1 MITRAQLTDAIKLT
15 SDGQPMNVAYVQ
27 SVKLL
32 RDIATGAVEVEEL
45 CPGSGEPGDA
55 YGECSVCNAEAPVMP
70 DHVPYTRRILGE

>member
-32 RDIATGAVEVEEL
+32 RDIATGAVEVEVEEL

-70 DHVPYTRRILGE
+70 DHVPGE